1 MNELVLLEDL
11 GMIYPKET
19 SNKKRRY
26 GLYKCVC
33 GNEFNSQMQDVKS
46 GKTKSCGC
54 LKVTHGLKSHRLYS
68 VWKAMISRCT
78 NQANKGYKNYGGRG
92 ITVCDRWLDIQN
104 FIEDMY
110 PTYKE
115 GLTIERIE
123 VDGNYEPN
131 NCEWVT
137 RQVQNRNKRIIQ
149 TNNTSGFRGVN
160 YNKKNKKWIARIS
173 IDNKRIYL
181 GTFDTA
187 IEAAKTYDKYIVD
200 NNLEYNTNGFYTKE

>member
-1 MNELVLLEDL
+1 MNELILLEDL
-11 GMIYPKET
+11 GMIYPTET

-33 GNEFNSQMQDVKS
+33 GNEFNSQIQDVKS

-104 FIEDMY
+104 FIEEDDEGNVE
-110 PTYKE
+110 YKLKLVNPSDDRLDHLATQMKYRVME
-115 GLTIERIE
+115 G
-123 VDGNYEPN
+123 
-131 NCEWVT
+131 
-137 RQVQNRNKRIIQ
+137 
-149 TNNTSGFRGVN
+149 RG
-160 YNKKNKKWIARIS
+160 
-173 IDNKRIYL
+173 
-181 GTFDTA
+181 
-187 IEAAKTYDKYIVD
+187 
-200 NNLEYNTNGFYTKE
+200 